1 MLLCIALVLVLKE
14 LMEMSGG
21 MRIES
26 ELFVA
31 TMTYGFIFSIILTSG
46 FAMVLTR
53 FVADKVY
60 EGEYEKII
68 ASFYGALLLTL
79 PIAALVA
86 ITFLSGVSE
95 SGLYKLVA
103 YLLFMI
109 LVVIWLQ
116 TVYMS
121 ALKDYARIFKSYVI
135 GFAVAV
141 PVAWLLFTFTDVERA
156 VIAIGASALGLGIV
170 ATLLMKHLEQVFPR
184 SQSRRY
190 FAFLQYFKKYPLIW
204 ISGVFVY
211 SGVFVQNFVYWL
223 QPDAMVV
230 ADRFRLMP
238 FYDLPVFYAYLSVV
252 PSLVVFVV
260 LVETS
265 FYEKYKIYYS
275 NVVSRGTYEQ
285 LKRAKES
292 MQNKLIAGISLL
304 IEVQLLF
311 TLLSIALGLNL
322 LPKIGFTTE
331 QLDIFVVLVL
341 GFYFFILLFVML
353 HALMYFDDMKGV
365 FYCGS
370 LFILLNAGLT
380 YGAMKWGID
389 GAGLFISA
397 VLVMGIALLRVLY
410 VLRHIDYYTF
420 CPQPLKTLKA
430 ANGKKLLRN
439 SISILLL
446 TLAGVT
452 LSACS
457 FDDLQEDSAVAATD
471 DVGAIFN
478 DTGNLV
484 EDKRLYER
492 DVDDSVK
499 ALYIT
504 IWPDEHPDSKSV
516 DWYEMNRMTDRYT

>member
-1 MLLCIALVLVLKE
+1 
-14 LMEMSGG
+14 
-21 MRIES
+21 
-26 ELFVA
+26 
-31 TMTYGFIFSIILTSG
+31 
-46 FAMVLTR
+46 
-53 FVADKVY
+53 
-60 EGEYEKII
+60 
-68 ASFYGALLLTL
+68 
-79 PIAALVA
+79 
-86 ITFLSGVSE
+86 
-95 SGLYKLVA
+95 
-103 YLLFMI
+103 
-109 LVVIWLQ
+109 
-116 TVYMS
+116 
-121 ALKDYARIFKSYVI
+121 
-135 GFAVAV
+135 
-141 PVAWLLFTFTDVERA
+141 
-156 VIAIGASALGLGIV
+156 
-170 ATLLMKHLEQVFPR
+170 
-184 SQSRRY
+184 
-190 FAFLQYFKKYPLIW
+190 
-204 ISGVFVY
+204 
-211 SGVFVQNFVYWL
+211 
-223 QPDAMVV
+223 MVV

-311 TLLSIALGLNL
+311 TLLSIALGLNF

-430 ANGKKLLRN
+430 ANRKKLLRN
-439 SISILLL
+439 SVSILLL
-446 TLAGVT
+446 TLAGMT

-457 FDDLQEDSAVAATD
+457 FDDVQEESEVSATD
-471 DVGAIFN
+471 DVGEPFN

-499 ALYIT
+499 TLYIT

-516 DWYEMNRMTDRYT
+516 DWYEMNRMTDRYTDASLRITIGEGLEDGKGPRSGMFGYGADSPNAKISIRGNSARKDLQKSYKIKLYDDTGLWNDQRILNLNKHIVRSFSSEE